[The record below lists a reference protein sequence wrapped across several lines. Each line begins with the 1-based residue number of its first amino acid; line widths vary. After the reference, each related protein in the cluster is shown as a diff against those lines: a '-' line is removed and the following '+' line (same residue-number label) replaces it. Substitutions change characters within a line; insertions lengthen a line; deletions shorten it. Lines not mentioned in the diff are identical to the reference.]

1 MKENYNQVK
10 AYWDDVFDSGNVKLD
25 FIKKGIPF
33 KEIEESISWLC
44 ENKGKMLDF
53 GCGNG
58 TLLLRS
64 VFITGEWGLG
74 IDISNKAI
82 KRANEALDKLELSE
96 ITEFKTG
103 SIECLNGLDDCS
115 FNGVILS
122 NIVDNLVPA
131 DALKLI
137 DTIKTK
143 MKIGGRL
150 FLKMNDYQDKG
161 QMIKAG
167 AEEIDDNLYR
177 EKEGIYLW
185 NLTNEAIKR
194 MFEGT
199 FLVESEKKIELMG
212 TVNRTF
218 HLLKR

>member
-64 VFITGEWGLG
+64 VFITEEWGLG
-74 IDISNKAI
+74 IDISKEAI
-82 KRANEALDKLELSE
+82 KRANEASHKLELSE
-96 ITEFKTG
+96 ETEFRMG
-103 SIECLNGLDDCS
+103 STECLNEFDDCS
-115 FNGVILS
+115 FEGVILS
-122 NIVDNLVPA
+122 NIVDNLLPS

-137 DTIKTK
+137 DIIKTK
-143 MKIGGRL
+143 MKKGGRL
-150 FLKMNDYQDKG
+150 FLKMNDYQDKEK
-161 QMIKAG
+161 MIKAG
-167 AEEIDDNLYR
+167 ALEIGDNLFR
-177 EKEGIYLW
+177 EAEGIYLW
-185 NLTNEAIKR
+185 NLTDEAIR
-194 MFEGT
+194 TIFEED
-199 FLVESEKKIELMG
+199 FWIESEKKIELMG
-212 TVNRTF
+212 TVNRSF